1 MSGDVLGAALMPVCI
16 SFDALTDGHNLDS
29 DRYCIISADLRD
41 LPGVEE
47 KLRKFHINT
56 E

>member
-1 MSGDVLGAALMPVCI
+1 MVNVVLGAALMLVCD
-16 SFDALTDGHNLDS
+16 FETDGHNLDS
-29 DRYCIISADLRD
+29 DRYSIIAADLRD
-41 LPGVEE
+41 LPGLEG